1 VTGRRALMALTGA
14 AAVAAAPAL
23 AVAATSSA
31 PKTRNVSVNDNY
43 YGPSKLTVHVGDTVN
58 WRWSEQETDVHDV
71 ALKTGP
77 KGVKKFASEPL
88 AAGETFKRKLT
99 KAGTYKI
106 ICTFHEEE
114 MKMTIT
120 VKKRP

>member
-1 VTGRRALMALTGA
+1 MALTGA

-23 AVAATSSA
+23 AVAATSSVG
-31 PKTRNVSVNDNY
+31 KTRNVSVNDNY

-88 AAGETFKRKLT
+88 AAGETFKRKLA

>member
-1 VTGRRALMALTGA
+1 MALTGA

-23 AVAATSSA
+23 AVAATSSVGT
-31 PKTRNVSVNDNY
+31 PRNVSVNDNY

-88 AAGETFKRKLT
+88 AAGETFKRKLA